1 MGWGIKKVYMIQPR
15 SSTFVL
21 QAEVPYNASIMNS
34 ILNLVSFSKS
44 LIWGG
49 LNGVGTAAG
58 ILGSDLVNLIMAGSY
73 MNNTAMSIKDI
84 TSFGYLVKNFDMDY
98 IKYWGQ
104 YSYWQWQ

>member
-1 MGWGIKKVYMIQPR
+1 
-15 SSTFVL
+15 
-21 QAEVPYNASIMNS
+21 
-34 ILNLVSFSKS
+34 
-44 LIWGG
+44 
-49 LNGVGTAAG
+49 
-58 ILGSDLVNLIMAGSY
+58 